1 MADSRHNRRD
11 ESRFKNSYL
20 LRLSY
25 KTPMFADASQLNMK
39 VVVYQQVT
47 ETF

>member
-1 MADSRHNRRD
+1 MADARHNRRD

-25 KTPMFADASQLNMK
+25 KILFPNDEQRLKEVLISMRQFR
-39 VVVYQQVT
+39 
-47 ETF
+47 